1 MPPIPSKIG
10 HFLAKFDYVLFSFK
24 LPAFDNGQQCPKMNG
39 GAGGGGRLEAGG
51 EKRDSQKLLT
61 NSGENN
67 GEENFEV
74 RRSGSLERFDA
85 IGK

>member
-1 MPPIPSKIG
+1 
-10 HFLAKFDYVLFSFK
+10 
-24 LPAFDNGQQCPKMNG
+24 MNG

-51 EKRDSQKLLT
+51 EKRDSQKLLI